1 MFINAHSRISSAK
14 AVIRNK
20 GDMSILI
27 VLLLAV
33 EICEKASE
41 RVAWSSA

>member
-1 MFINAHSRISSAK
+1 MFISAHSIINSAK
-14 AVIRNK
+14 AAIRNN

-33 EICEKASE
+33 EICENASE